1 MQYTTLA
8 LGAAIVIFGIYT
20 ALTSFKSPEEL
31 IKLKYMR
38 AKLGMKAGTVV
49 HTIAYVIVPLIFG
62 YFIISAGLDGVTI
75 KQFITK
81 SH

>member
-8 LGAAIVIFGIYT
+8 LGVAIVLFGIYT
-20 ALTSFKSPEEL
+20 ALTSIKTPEQL

-38 AKLGMKAGTVV
+38 AKLGMKAGTTV

-62 YFIISAGLDGVTI
+62 SFIINAAVNGVTI
-75 KQFITK
+75 AQFITGK
-81 SH
+81 V